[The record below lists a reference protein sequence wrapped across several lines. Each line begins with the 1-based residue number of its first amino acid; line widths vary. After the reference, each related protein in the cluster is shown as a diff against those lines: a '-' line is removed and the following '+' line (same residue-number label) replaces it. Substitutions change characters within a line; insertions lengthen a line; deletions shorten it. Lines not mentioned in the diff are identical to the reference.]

1 MQPKHPQI
9 FPTPNRP
16 WRILKAHMAGSP
28 KLRQWT
34 STGSWKLMTVLM
46 SGLSVLVTQ
55 VASGEHDHLSIR
67 CQGAIEVIDLF
78 WMFWHLL
85 SWARLAQLQASPTH
99 GKRCRW
105 QGGSWPQSRSTE
117 IYWDLPS
124 LSFFRRD
131 HLWSSKVVTTKL
143 CNPQSTNPT
152 LYIQESRIGS
162 LPSLPHCIRQTE
174 TAQANQVHKPLH
186 SGIAGVKPHAQP
198 TMKPKLKKQYI
209 WQVSTNDIRTPACG
223 KIHMWGCTIHR
234 NIYK

>member
-55 VASGEHDHLSIR
+55 VTSGEHDHLSIR

-124 LSFFRRD
+124 LSFFSN
-131 HLWSSKVVTTKL
+131 LWTSLISCGFFWYLWPSISTSIGIYWNTSLLLWRPFLAEAEKNPSKEKKESHKGAAKVALL
-143 CNPQSTNPT
+143 CF
-152 LYIQESRIGS
+152 YI
-162 LPSLPHCIRQTE
+162 
-174 TAQANQVHKPLH
+174 V
-186 SGIAGVKPHAQP
+186 
-198 TMKPKLKKQYI
+198 YI
-209 WQVSTNDIRTPACG
+209 YIL
-223 KIHMWGCTIHR
+223 
-234 NIYK
+234 IYI